1 MYPVRI
7 VKMITGETLIAGL
20 ADAVNPHGDQGVY
33 TLEEPMTIMQI
44 PSRKKK
50 NSQLTEAF
58 IFMKRWLEFSEDEM
72 FIIPKS
78 SVICVAVPDKLIL
91 RDYNSAKAS
100 LDIDS
105 QMVDDEDE
113 GEDKDEGKDND
124 ERFFD
129 GPDDDESNPPPP
141 FE

>member
-7 VKMITGETLIAGL
+7 VKMITGETLIAGI

-33 TLEEPMTIMQI
+33 TLEEPMSIMQI

-50 NSQLTEAF
+50 GSTVTESF
-58 IFMKRWLEFSEDEM
+58 VFMKRWLEFSQDEM
-72 FIIPKS
+72 FIVPKS
-78 SVICVAVPDKLIL
+78 SVLCVALPDAAIL

-100 LDIDS
+100 FDL
-105 QMVDDEDE
+105 DEDYEE
-113 GEDKDEGKDND
+113 GEGEGEEGSGEEDQN
-124 ERFFD
+124 FD
-129 GPDDDESNPPPP
+129 GDDSPPP